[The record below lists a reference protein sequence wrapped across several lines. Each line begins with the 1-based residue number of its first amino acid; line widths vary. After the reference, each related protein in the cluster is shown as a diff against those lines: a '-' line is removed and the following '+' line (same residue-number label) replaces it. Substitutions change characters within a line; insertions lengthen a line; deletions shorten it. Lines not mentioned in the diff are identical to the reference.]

1 MLTSGTVLD
10 FGQGWSPAVTHWYI
24 IGSDGQ
30 DLDVTP
36 AGMSFENY
44 IVCIASEEMGATA
57 GQL

>member
-36 AGMSFENY
+36 AGMSFENHSS
-44 IVCIASEEMGATA
+44 C
-57 GQL
+57 

>member
-1 MLTSGTVLD
+1 MKGHL
-10 FGQGWSPAVTHWYI
+10 HEY
-24 IGSDGQ
+24 
-30 DLDVTP
+30 